1 MFFLQLRFCTDQYQK
16 LAEDRYQ
23 KSVTLENLQK
33 KRADIGNGL
42 EQARSRLEESH
53 SKVEQSRVD
62 YGALELE
69 LEIER

>member
-1 MFFLQLRFCTDQYQK
+1 MRFCTEQYQR

-23 KSVTLENLQK
+23 KSVTHENLQK
-33 KRADIGNGL
+33 KRADIVNGL
-42 EQARSRLEESH
+42 EQARSKLEESH

>member
-1 MFFLQLRFCTDQYQK
+1 MRFCTEQYQR

-23 KSVTLENLQK
+23 KSSTHEILQK
-33 KRADIGNGL
+33 KRADVVNGL
-42 EQARSRLEESH
+42 EQARSKLEESH

>member
-1 MFFLQLRFCTDQYQK
+1 MRFCTDQFQK

-42 EQARSRLEESH
+42 EQARSRLDESH
-53 SKVEQSRVD
+53 SKVEQGLVD

>member
-1 MFFLQLRFCTDQYQK
+1 MRFCTEQYQR
-16 LAEDRYQ
+16 LAEDKYQ
-23 KSVTLENLQK
+23 KSVTHEILQK
-33 KRADIGNGL
+33 KRADAVNGL
-42 EQARSRLEESH
+42 EQARSKLEESH